1 MRAYVLAAVIALD
14 VAMIA
19 IIAARGEEPRRPTA
33 SELNQQLLENE
44 ARNYRQAV
52 AQLSEANQKLQDQ
65 LVEAQK
71 KCAPEP
77 QK

>member
-1 MRAYVLAAVIALD
+1 MRTYFIAAIIALD

-19 IIAARGEEPRRPTA
+19 TIAARGEEPRRPTA
-33 SELNQQLLENE
+33 LDLNQQLLESE
-44 ARNYRQAV
+44 VRNYRQAV

-71 KCAPEP
+71 KCSPET